1 MTDTL
6 IKKKSRLKSE
16 DSNVVALDT
25 NSNVLWN
32 EGYTDKVD
40 LNALINGVPEK
51 RNHSDVY
58 APFEGQPRFINEIRS
73 ALKRVVWEKTS
84 TSAINTYL
92 NSLLGFLTDTS
103 RQNFT
108 LDQLSSELLAE
119 HRNYLERKY
128 KLSSGTI
135 SVLQVVGNNLCKE
148 LNAEH
153 SSQYPNLS
161 MRNNA
166 AISYPSVKVSR
177 NKGTKEIST
186 FAFEYIYDYCK
197 AYLNNIDTNPYA
209 NYEFVEGNDPR
220 NLSHQLYAVNDII
233 QKTLLGEKF
242 KTIESLNKRFW
253 FDEYGFERRPFNQDG
268 TFLTSDL
275 ASTNVIEYLYPSV
288 SEAAATALMISH
300 ETAWI
305 DTALNFNISDDWYHT
320 DADDP
325 KNPRASDGVTMY
337 AQRPKTHTSKEE
349 PKAAHSS
356 GRHGSAFSVIKRIIA
371 RTERLRNHVERELK
385 SNTLSKPERVTL
397 EAALRNPVIYL
408 AKKPW
413 GVRTP
418 VSHDILQFL
427 DAIKKYATQDPR
439 LTQEQ
444 IDEIQAFT
452 WKDSKDALVLS
463 KYEQNGDIFEAQRL
477 AGHKSVTTTFE
488 YLKDRKFKSEMFATF
503 ANVSGIIY
511 DEVSNGHTID
521 KNIIRARVLKNDDL
535 TDDERA
541 ELSGMTASGARCK
554 DIENPPS
561 EIGNLGKGA
570 CLQQSC
576 VLCPNAVFIPQEKR
590 ALKVFALRFAEVTF
604 KANNLAPDR
613 FNNSILEA
621 ELVALEKYKSEFFA
635 DRLDEFEE
643 IFEHRLK
650 RLEEVKEVA

>member
-1 MTDTL
+1 MTDTI
-6 IKKKSRLKSE
+6 IKNKSRLKSD

-25 NSNVLWN
+25 NSNVFWN
-32 EGYTDKVD
+32 EGYNAKVD
-40 LNALINGVPEK
+40 LNPLINGVPEK
-51 RNHSDVY
+51 RNHRDFY
-58 APFEGQPRFINEIRS
+58 APFDGQPRFINEIRS
-73 ALKRVVWEKTS
+73 ALKRVVWKNTS
-84 TSAINTYL
+84 TQQINTYL
-92 NSLLGFLTDTS
+92 KSLLRFLTDTN

-108 LDQLSSELLAE
+108 LDQMSSELLAE

-128 KLSSGTI
+128 KLSSGNMGM
-135 SVLQVVGNNLCKE
+135 LQTVGNNLCKE
-148 LNAEH
+148 LHAEH
-153 SSQYPNLS
+153 SSQYLNLS
-161 MRNNA
+161 TRNNA
-166 AISYPSVKVSR
+166 AISYPSVKASKNNV
-177 NKGTKEIST
+177 TKEIST

-209 NYEFVEGNDPR
+209 NHEIADGNDPT
-220 NLSHQLYAVNDII
+220 NLSHQLYALNDII
-233 QKTLLGEKF
+233 QKTLLGKKF
-242 KTIESLNKRFW
+242 KIIEKLNKRFW
-253 FDEYGFERRPFNQDG
+253 FDEYGFERRPLKQDG

-275 ASTNVIEYLYPSV
+275 APTNVIEYLYPSV
-288 SEAAATALMISH
+288 TEAAATALMISH

-325 KNPRASDGVTMY
+325 QNPRASDGVTLY
-337 AQRPKTHTSKEE
+337 AQRPKTHTKKEE

-356 GRHGSAFSVIKRIIA
+356 GRHASAFSVINRMVA
-371 RTERLRNHVERELK
+371 RTERLRNHVEQELK
-385 SNTLSKPERVTL
+385 SNTLSKPERAKL
-397 EAALRNPVIYL
+397 ETALRNPIIYL
-408 AKKPW
+408 GKKPW
-413 GVRTP
+413 GIRTP
-418 VSHDILQFL
+418 VANDIKEFL
-427 DAIKKYATQDPR
+427 NAIKKYAAQDLR
-439 LTQEQ
+439 LTEEQ
-444 IDEIQAFT
+444 IDEIQNFT
-452 WKDSKDALVLS
+452 WKDSKDAKVLS

-521 KNIIRARVLKNDDL
+521 KNIIRARVLKKDDL

-541 ELSGMTASGARCK
+541 KLSGMTASGARCR
-554 DIENPPS
+554 DIENPPT